1 MIRNTNNEILKNLYG
16 VFEDLKVK
24 LDTQSTSPN
33 PSYKGGVVIERSKS
47 KKSSWRSLRPRPGH
61 ALRLTAMPIPI
72 FIFGLRTLP

>member
-24 LDTQSTSPN
+24 LDAQSTSPN
-33 PSYKGGVVIERSKS
+33 PSLQRLTKEGWWSSGAKARKI
-47 KKSSWRSLRPRPGH
+47 SWRSGDL
-61 ALRLTAMPIPI
+61 AQDMLCVLPI

>member
-24 LDTQSTSPN
+24 LDAQSTSPN
-33 PSYKGGVVIERSKS
+33 PSLQSLQRRGGGRAEQKQEKFLGAPFDLAQDMLCV
-47 KKSSWRSLRPRPGH
+47 L
-61 ALRLTAMPIPI
+61 PI